1 MASNSQPKSVLIVG
15 GSLAGLMH
23 ALAFL
28 SLPNPP
34 KVRILERSPTAL
46 LHNQGAGI
54 VAGGETLEFFEKY
67 VRPGRDIAVT
77 SPMRHYLDREGDE
90 MPQSVEHRAQRM
102 TSWDLLYHLLRWR
115 VEGLQSEYITGLKED
130 DRPKAEYE
138 NGCTIT
144 NIEDAGEEGVKVTY
158 DHKDHSEGQTAVADM
173 VLAADG
179 ASSTIKRLL
188 NPSINR
194 DYAGYVA
201 WRGTVPES
209 QLSHVAKASFIE
221 KFTFFHTTGIQILGY
236 LIPGREGTLERE
248 ERLFNWV
255 WYCNY
260 EDGSPELEELMTDIH
275 GKRHSITLPVGT
287 MKPQVWEKQK
297 EYAAEVLPP
306 QFAEAVQKT
315 QQPFIQAITD
325 VEPSQNCFMEGKVLI
340 VGDALSG
347 FRPHTAA
354 STSQA
359 AYDALTMGEWMSA
372 NIDQKEYEHRVMEYA
387 QTLQKHGV
395 MLGER
400 SQFGRHPLN
409 G

>member
-1 MASNSQPKSVLIVG
+1 
-15 GSLAGLMH
+15 MH
-23 ALAFL
+23 ALTFL

-54 VAGGETLEFFEKY
+54 VAGGETLQFFDQY

-77 SPMRHYLDREGDE
+77 SPMRHYLDRTGGE
-90 MPQSVEHRAQRM
+90 MPQSVQHYAQRM

-115 VEGLQSEYITGLKED
+115 VEGLRSGYVSGLEED
-130 DRPKAEYE
+130 ERPRAEYE

-144 NIEDAGEEGVKVTY
+144 DVEDAGDEGVRVTY
-158 DHKDHSEGQTAVADM
+158 SHKDRGEGQTALADV

-188 NPSINR
+188 NPSVTR

-201 WRGTVPES
+201 WRGTAPES
-209 QLSHVAKASFIE
+209 ELSDAAKEAFVE

-236 LIPGREGTLERE
+236 LIPGREGTLERG

-260 EDGSPELEELMTDIH
+260 KDGSPELGELMADIH

-287 MKPQVWEKQK
+287 MKPEVWTKQK
-297 EYAAEVLPP
+297 NYAAEVLPP

-325 VEPSQNCFMEGKVLI
+325 VVPSRNCFMDGKVLI

-359 AYDALTMGEWMSA
+359 AYDALVMGEWMSGH
-372 NIDQKEYEHRVMEYA
+372 IDREEYERRVMEYA
-387 QTLQKHGV
+387 QRLQKHGV